1 MKIVMRQSTSK
12 TLKNLFFKPKIVVNF
27 PTTKT
32 LFIFMESPN
41 KKKNTFGES
50 EEKFKLIEIKY
61 EKYAC

>member
-12 TLKNLFFKPKIVVNF
+12 TLKNLFFKLKIVVNF

-41 KKKNTFGES
+41 KKNTFGES
-50 EEKFKLIEIKY
+50 EEKFKLIKIKY
-61 EKYAC
+61 EKYTC

>member
-1 MKIVMRQSTSK
+1 MKIVMRQATSK

-41 KKKNTFGES
+41 KKKPSASLKKN
-50 EEKFKLIEIKY
+50 LN
-61 EKYAC
+61 

>member
-27 PTTKT
+27 TTTKT

-41 KKKNTFGES
+41 KKKTPSASLKKN
-50 EEKFKLIEIKY
+50 LN
-61 EKYAC
+61 

>member
-1 MKIVMRQSTSK
+1 MSQATSK

-27 PTTKT
+27 PTAKT

-41 KKKNTFGES
+41 KKHVFGES
-50 EEKFKLIEIKY
+50 EEKFKLIKIKY